1 MRDCPYCQKEIQD
14 EAIVCRHCGLDLKRP
29 EWLRGKHRCPFC
41 AEWISPNL
49 DLCPYCKSDLT
60 EVSPAMA
67 PATASSPQEPARAH
81 PSPPAAASDEEEID
95 PRSGFRRSGG
105 RQSLE
110 REYDRGDEQD
120 LLPEPDF
127 DPYSEGFDYE
137 YGQPGDELEE
147 QPPSGGPADQGEPQA
162 EPQEYSERTPSGG
175 PASAPASQSPYFG
188 RSWEQHAY
196 QSEPDLRSFPE
207 EEDPEDIPVGSEWS
221 LPSFQLPQVNMIAI
235 GAGVVVVGLILLIL
249 LLLLTGGSRPA
260 ASPLPTPTATATL
273 LPSPTPEP
281 TPTSSAQA
289 AGIPE
294 DCVPWDT
301 VTVAD
306 SGDELCVYGEVTR
319 WFATGE
325 LPFVAVFSE
334 QPGTFAIVDRF
345 ESRQDL
351 EAGECIMARGVV
363 EAMSATRPFIDAAG
377 EPLACAAD
385 R

>member
-49 DLCPYCKSDLT
+49 DLCPYCKSDLS

-67 PATASSPQEPARAH
+67 PATASSPQQPAMDHPEPA
-81 PSPPAAASDEEEID
+81 PPQVDEDID
-95 PRSGFRRSGG
+95 PRTGFRRTGG
-105 RQSLE
+105 RPSFE
-110 REYDRGDEQD
+110 REGEPGGEDD

-127 DPYSEGFDYE
+127 DPYAEGFHY
-137 YGQPGDELEE
+137 
-147 QPPSGGPADQGEPQA
+147 GPADDEDELQDEPYPGELPDRGAQEPAPRHHNEPPPSASQA
-162 EPQEYSERTPSGG
+162 PS
-175 PASAPASQSPYFG
+175 PASQSPYFG
-188 RSWEQHAY
+188 RAWEQHAY
-196 QSEPDLRSFPE
+196 RSEPDLRSFPE
-207 EEDPEDIPVGSEWS
+207 EEDPEQVPVGSEWS
-221 LPSFQLPQVNMIAI
+221 LPSLQLPQVNMIAI
-235 GAGVVVVGLILLIL
+235 GAGIVVVGLIFLIL

-260 ASPLPTPTATATL
+260 ASPVPTPTPTVTP

-281 TPTSSAQA
+281 TPTSSTQA

-325 LPFVAVFSE
+325 LPFLAVFSE
-334 QPGTFAIVDRF
+334 EPGTFAIVDRF
-345 ESRQDL
+345 EARQDL
-351 EAGECIMARGVV
+351 AAGDCIMARGVV
-363 EAMSATRPFIDAAG
+363 EAMSATRPFIDIAG
-377 EPLACAAD
+377 GPLACAAD